1 MIPECGSDVNT
12 QKGALMRQ
20 TILQYFVVLVVFL
33 AIDAAWLSTAAR
45 SVYMPEIG
53 QLMRERPNFV
63 VAFIFYSVYAFG
75 LLVFVV
81 SPELDTP
88 GYGRA
93 LLYGALFGFV
103 AYATYDLTNLSTMK
117 GFTTKIAIID
127 LVWGTVLSASVSGIA
142 VWLIR
147 MFKLVG

>member
-1 MIPECGSDVNT
+1 MIPERGLDVRRY
-12 QKGALMRQ
+12 KGAFMRQ

-33 AIDAAWLSTAAR
+33 AIDAAWLSSAAR

-53 QLMRERPNFV
+53 QLMRQPPNFV
-63 VAFIFYSVYAFG
+63 VAFIFYAIFAFG

-81 SPELDTP
+81 TPQLDVP

-93 LLYGALFGFV
+93 LMYGALFGFV

-127 LVWGTVLSASVSGIA
+127 LVWGTVLSASVSAIA

-147 MFKLVG
+147 LFKLVG